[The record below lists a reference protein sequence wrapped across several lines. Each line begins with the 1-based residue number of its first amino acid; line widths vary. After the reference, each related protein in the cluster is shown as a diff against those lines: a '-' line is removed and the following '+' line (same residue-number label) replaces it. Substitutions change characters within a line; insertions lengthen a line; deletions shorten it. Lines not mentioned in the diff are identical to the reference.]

1 MIERFLKFIRN
12 KENNDLSVEVIKE
25 NKEVLLEQ
33 EIAKIK
39 ENPEEDIIL
48 TEKEQNNSQNKILK
62 SEIEKIEYH
71 LPPLE
76 LLDIKINSNQVESK
90 KILVESAQKLQ
101 RILYSFGV
109 KSKVENVSIGPTITT
124 YEIRLEEG
132 ISVNKVKKIKDDL
145 ALNLGTKIIDIKI
158 IPEKQLVG
166 IETERRDKEIVKFG
180 EIIKTEEFENSTSKL
195 TVGLGKD
202 IYGKYKIIDIEK
214 TSHMLISGT
223 TGSGKSMFLHIL
235 INSILYKAKPNEV
248 KFLMIDTKVVELSL
262 YNKIPHLLVPV
273 IIDKRKALGAL
284 AWLCQEMQNRYAIL
298 ANKWVKN
305 IEEYNKK
312 QNNHEKLPNI
322 ILIIDEYADLIEI
335 DKKEIEEYIYILTQK
350 ARSVG
355 IYIIIVT
362 ERPSINIINGSL
374 KANIPT
380 RVAFRLPSQIDSK
393 VILDSIGAEEL
404 LGNGDMLLKE
414 VGIYESKRYQGAFI
428 SNDELEK
435 ITNYIKAEEKITYNG
450 DILQAVDNNGLKL
463 DIDDD
468 IDPFL
473 MEAIESVVETGQAAT
488 SFIQRRFKI
497 GYARAGRIIDQM
509 EARGVISSYQG
520 SKPREVLMSVD
531 RWNELKSINN

>member
-12 KENNDLSVEVIKE
+12 KENKDLSVEVIKE

-132 ISVNKVKKIKDDL
+132 ISVNKVKKLKDDL

-180 EIIKTEEFENSTSKL
+180 EIIKNEEFENSTSKL

-248 KFLMIDTKVVELSL
+248 KFLMIDTKAVELSL

-273 IIDKRKALGAL
+273 ITDKRKALGAL

-362 ERPSINIINGSL
+362 ERPSINIINGTI

-428 SNDELEK
+428 SNNELEK

-473 MEAIESVVETGQAAT
+473 MEAIESVVETGQAST

>member
-12 KENNDLSVEVIKE
+12 KENNDLSVEAIKE

-33 EIAKIK
+33 ENLEIK
-39 ENPEEDIIL
+39 EN
-48 TEKEQNNSQNKILK
+48 TEKTQNNSQNEIL
-62 SEIEKIEYH
+62 EIETEKIEYN

-76 LLDIKINSNQVESK
+76 LLDIKINSDQVESE
-90 KILVESAQKLQ
+90 KILVESSQKLQ
-101 RILYSFGV
+101 RTLYSFGV
-109 KSKVENVSIGPTITT
+109 KAKVENVLIGPTITT
-124 YEIRLEEG
+124 YEIRLDEG
-132 ISVNKVKKIKDDL
+132 ISVNKVKRLKDDL
-145 ALNLGTKIIDIKI
+145 ALNLGTKIIDVKI

-166 IETERRDKEIVKFG
+166 IETERRNKEIVKFG
-180 EIIKTEEFENSTSKL
+180 EIIKNEEFENSISKL

-223 TGSGKSMFLHIL
+223 TGSGKSMFLHVL

-248 KFLMIDTKVVELSL
+248 KFLMIDTKVVELSI

-273 IIDKRKALGAL
+273 ITDKIKALGAL
-284 AWLCQEMQNRYAIL
+284 AWLCQEVQNRYAIL
-298 ANKWVKN
+298 ANKGVKN

-312 QNNHEKLPNI
+312 QKKHEKLPNI

-335 DKKEIEEYIYILTQK
+335 DKKKIEEYIYILTQK
-350 ARSVG
+350 ARAVG

-362 ERPSINIINGSL
+362 ERPSINIINGTI

-404 LGNGDMLLKE
+404 LGNGDMIFKE
-414 VGIYESKRYQGAFI
+414 VGICELKRYQCAFI
-428 SNDELEK
+428 SNNELEK
-435 ITNYIKAEEKITYNG
+435 VTDYIKAEEKITYNE
-450 DILQAVDNNGLKL
+450 DILQAIDNNGLEL

-468 IDPFL
+468 VDPFL
-473 MEAIESVVETGQAAT
+473 MEAIESVVETGQAST

-509 EARGVISSYQG
+509 EERGIISAYQG

>member
-1 MIERFLKFIRN
+1 
-12 KENNDLSVEVIKE
+12 
-25 NKEVLLEQ
+25 
-33 EIAKIK
+33 
-39 ENPEEDIIL
+39 
-48 TEKEQNNSQNKILK
+48 
-62 SEIEKIEYH
+62 
-71 LPPLE
+71 
-76 LLDIKINSNQVESK
+76 
-90 KILVESAQKLQ
+90 
-101 RILYSFGV
+101 
-109 KSKVENVSIGPTITT
+109 
-124 YEIRLEEG
+124 
-132 ISVNKVKKIKDDL
+132 
-145 ALNLGTKIIDIKI
+145 
-158 IPEKQLVG
+158 
-166 IETERRDKEIVKFG
+166 
-180 EIIKTEEFENSTSKL
+180 
-195 TVGLGKD
+195 
-202 IYGKYKIIDIEK
+202 
-214 TSHMLISGT
+214 
-223 TGSGKSMFLHIL
+223 
-235 INSILYKAKPNEV
+235 
-248 KFLMIDTKVVELSL
+248 
-262 YNKIPHLLVPV
+262 
-273 IIDKRKALGAL
+273 
-284 AWLCQEMQNRYAIL
+284 MQYL
-298 ANKWVKN
+298 NKWVKN

>member
-25 NKEVLLEQ
+25 NKEVLLQQ

-39 ENPEEDIIL
+39 ENSEEDIIL
-48 TEKEQNNSQNKILK
+48 TEKEQNNSQNEILK
-62 SEIEKIEYH
+62 SEIEKIEKIEYH

-101 RILYSFGV
+101 RTLYSFGV

-124 YEIRLEEG
+124 YEIRLDEG
-132 ISVNKVKKIKDDL
+132 ISVNKVKKLKDDL

-158 IPEKQLVG
+158 ILEKQLVG

-180 EIIKTEEFENSTSKL
+180 EIIKTEEFEKSISKL

-262 YNKIPHLLVPV
+262 YNEIPHLSVPV
-273 IIDKRKALGAL
+273 ITDKRKDLGAL
-284 AWLCQEMQNRYAIL
+284 AWLCQEMQNRYAIF
-298 ANKWVKN
+298 ANKGVKN

-362 ERPSINIINGSL
+362 ERPSINIINGTI

-393 VILDSIGAEEL
+393 VILDTIGAEEL

-414 VGIYESKRYQGAFI
+414 VGIY
-428 SNDELEK
+428 
-435 ITNYIKAEEKITYNG
+435 
-450 DILQAVDNNGLKL
+450 
-463 DIDDD
+463 
-468 IDPFL
+468 
-473 MEAIESVVETGQAAT
+473 
-488 SFIQRRFKI
+488 
-497 GYARAGRIIDQM
+497 
-509 EARGVISSYQG
+509 
-520 SKPREVLMSVD
+520 
-531 RWNELKSINN
+531 

>member
-124 YEIRLEEG
+124 YEIRLDEG
-132 ISVNKVKKIKDDL
+132 ISVNKVKKLKDDI

-298 ANKWVKN
+298 K
-305 IEEYNKK
+305 
-312 QNNHEKLPNI
+312 
-322 ILIIDEYADLIEI
+322 
-335 DKKEIEEYIYILTQK
+335 
-350 ARSVG
+350 
-355 IYIIIVT
+355 
-362 ERPSINIINGSL
+362 
-374 KANIPT
+374 
-380 RVAFRLPSQIDSK
+380 
-393 VILDSIGAEEL
+393 
-404 LGNGDMLLKE
+404 
-414 VGIYESKRYQGAFI
+414 
-428 SNDELEK
+428 
-435 ITNYIKAEEKITYNG
+435 
-450 DILQAVDNNGLKL
+450 
-463 DIDDD
+463 
-468 IDPFL
+468 
-473 MEAIESVVETGQAAT
+473 
-488 SFIQRRFKI
+488 
-497 GYARAGRIIDQM
+497 
-509 EARGVISSYQG
+509 
-520 SKPREVLMSVD
+520 
-531 RWNELKSINN
+531 

>member
-428 SNDELEK
+428 SNNELEK

>member
-1 MIERFLKFIRN
+1 MIKRFLKFIRN

-25 NKEVLLEQ
+25 NKEASLEQ
-33 EIAKIK
+33 EIAKVK

-48 TEKEQNNSQNKILK
+48 TEKEQNNSKNEILK
-62 SEIEKIEYH
+62 SETEEMEYH

-76 LLDIKINSNQVESK
+76 LLDIKISSNQVESK

-101 RILYSFGV
+101 RTLYSFGV

-124 YEIRLEEG
+124 YEIRLDEG
-132 ISVNKVKKIKDDL
+132 ISVNKVKKLKDDL

-180 EIIKTEEFENSTSKL
+180 EIIGIEEFENNTSKL

-202 IYGKYKIIDIEK
+202 IYGKCKVIDIEK

-235 INSILYKAKPNEV
+235 INSILYKAKPSEV

-262 YNKIPHLLVPV
+262 YNKIPHLLIPV
-273 IIDKRKALGAL
+273 ISDRRKALGTL
-284 AWLCQEMQNRYAIL
+284 AWLCQEMENRYVIF
-298 ANKWVKN
+298 ANKGIKN
-305 IEEYNKK
+305 IEEYNEK
-312 QNNHEKLPNI
+312 QDNVEKLSNI

-335 DKKEIEEYIYILTQK
+335 DKKEIEKYIYVLTQK
-350 ARSVG
+350 ARAVG
-355 IYIIIVT
+355 IYLIIVT
-362 ERPSINIINGSL
+362 ERPSINIISGTI

-380 RVAFRLPSQIDSK
+380 RVAFKLTSQIDSK
-393 VILDSIGAEEL
+393 VVLDTVGAEEL
-404 LGNGDMLLKE
+404 LGNGDMFFKE
-414 VGIYESKRYQGAFI
+414 IGIYEPTRYQCAFI
-428 SNDELEK
+428 SNNELGK
-435 ITNYIKAEEKITYNG
+435 ITNYINAEEKIIYNG
-450 DILQAVDNNGLKL
+450 DILQKLDNNILEL
-463 DIDDD
+463 ESDD

-473 MEAIESVVETGQAAT
+473 MEAIESVVETGQAST
-488 SFIQRRFKI
+488 SFIQRKLKI

-509 EARGVISSYQG
+509 EERGIISGYQG
-520 SKPREVLMSVD
+520 SKPREVLMSID
-531 RWNELKSINN
+531 RWNELKSMNN